1 VINLSNERRL
11 ETAGIGFC
19 VKARRV
25 AFASV
30 MALALPFAFG
40 GLLDGQTSVLSG
52 GYVLA
57 ADTDSEAAD
66 DAATKEEEAKEAEPK
81 EKKKRFSFRRL
92 LGKKD
97 AEATPPVAETEK
109 AEVATAVREGP
120 VTPVKKP
127 MVVPVRKPKL
137 ETQVA
142 KVEEGP
148 NSRTITGLIKTYD
161 AYRGDLAF
169 AAQVSFE
176 NKSAIREAHKRLAKY
191 DEVTLSRAWVAYNAS
206 IAAQTPEFSG
216 EISRKSKKSTDR
228 FLGTLHRKSGNI
240 MKLKSSSKAVR
251 SVLYNVAEETKQL
264 SNMASAYKQISID
277 LQTGKTTNVSMAKQ
291 EAMFINAGYSGDMV
305 TASKKTDLR
314 VAKAAVLSRSR
325 PVLGRM
331 LILGAHISTNNSE
344 GKYKQHTTQL
354 SNHKSGQQCLKWAR
368 LNLAQ
373 CIAASRDIS
382 EEAYCTGRHA
392 INEVSECWRSIA
404 LGGSGKPA

>member
-1 VINLSNERRL
+1 VINLSNEQLL
-11 ETAGIGFC
+11 ETARNGFF

-30 MALALPFAFG
+30 MALALPFAIG
-40 GLLDGQTSVLSG
+40 GLLDDQNSVMSTG
-52 GYVLA
+52 FVLA
-57 ADTDSEAAD
+57 ADDEAEAQD
-66 DAATKEEEAKEAEPK
+66 GAEATAEAEPK

-92 LGKKD
+92 IGKKD
-97 AEATPPVAETEK
+97 AEATPPVAEAEK
-109 AEVATAVREGP
+109 AEVVQAVKEGP

-142 KVEEGP
+142 KAAVVEEGP

-169 AAQVSFE
+169 AAQVSYE
-176 NKSAIREAHKRLAKY
+176 NKSAIREAHKRLSKY

-206 IAAQTPEFSG
+206 IAARTPAFSG
-216 EISRKSKKSTDR
+216 EISKKSKRSTDR
-228 FLGTLHRKSGNI
+228 FLGDLHRKSGNV
-240 MKLKSSSKAVR
+240 MKLKSSPKAVR
-251 SVLYNVAEETKQL
+251 SVLYHVAEETKQL
-264 SNMASAYKQISID
+264 SNMAEAYKQISID

-291 EAMFINAGYSGDMV
+291 EAMFIKTSYTGDMV

-314 VAKAAVLSRSR
+314 VAKAAVTSRTR
-325 PVLGRM
+325 PVLGKM
-331 LILGAHISTNNSE
+331 LILGAHISTNKSE
-344 GKYKQHTTQL
+344 GKFKKHTTQL
-354 SNHKSGQQCLKWAR
+354 SNYKSGQQCLKWAR

-392 INEVSECWRSIA
+392 INEVSECWSSVT
-404 LGGSGKPA
+404 LGGSGNPA